1 MLAVDTPQN
10 LNQRL
15 RQTSQVYLEVIGPA
29 DQVVGTAAR
38 RARRAERGARRR
50 PADGVVALTVATQKD
65 RDLRA
70 ELAGMRCRRASV
82 GSVELRPVAL
92 SLEAIFLSLV
102 SAPEPSHP
110 PADHEVPRRLS
121 A

>member
-1 MLAVDTPQN
+1 
-10 LNQRL
+10 
-15 RQTSQVYLEVIGPA
+15 
-29 DQVVGTAAR
+29 
-38 RARRAERGARRR
+38 
-50 PADGVVALTVATQKD
+50 LTVATQKD

-70 ELAGMRCRRASV
+70 DLAACVAAARYGLL
-82 GSVELRPVAL
+82 ELRPVAL

-102 SAPEPSHP
+102 SAPEPSRP